1 MKERNDMTDID
12 VIAREH
18 LSAAGGAAHGRSA
31 AMVAQD
37 GPLRQTVLALR
48 AGAVLGEHN
57 APLAASIYV
66 LEGSVTIVSA
76 GGRLV
81 VNENQLEIIP
91 QERHSVEANEDSVF
105 LLTAVTETHLD
116 SGASKA

>member
-1 MKERNDMTDID
+1 MTEID
-12 VIAREH
+12 VLAKEH
-18 LSAAGGAAHGRSA
+18 LAAAMEATHGRSA

-48 AGAVLGEHN
+48 AGAALGEHN

-66 LEGSVTIVSA
+66 LEGSVTVVSA

-105 LLTAVTETHLD
+105 LLTAVTETHVD
-116 SGASKA
+116 SGAGKG

>member
-1 MKERNDMTDID
+1 MTDID
-12 VIAREH
+12 ILAKEH
-18 LSAAGGAAHGRSA
+18 LAAAMEASHGRSA

-48 AGAVLGEHN
+48 AGSVLGEHN

-66 LEGSVTIVSA
+66 LEGSVTVVSA
-76 GGRLV
+76 SGRLV

-105 LLTAVTETHLD
+105 LLTAVTETHLG
-116 SGASKA
+116 SGSGKA